1 VTDQST
7 SKPESAPKK
16 SGQPGK
22 PGIAQRRKSRTL
34 ALQALYQWQLS
45 GSNVSQIEAE
55 FSADND
61 MSKVDV
67 SYFREL
73 LRGVPTN
80 LSELNR
86 QIEPLLD
93 RPAQDVDPIEM
104 TLLRMGTY
112 EMMHRVDVPYRVVI
126 NEAVELAKKFGGTDG
141 HKYINSVLDKLAP
154 RLRADETRGTRGRS

>member
-1 VTDQST
+1 MTDQST
-7 SKPESAPKK
+7 NKPSPVSGK
-16 SGQPGK
+16 SGQPGR

-34 ALQALYQWQLS
+34 ALQALYQWELS
-45 GSNVSQIEAE
+45 GSNISQIEAE
-55 FSADND
+55 FSVDND

-73 LRGVPTN
+73 LKGVPTH
-80 LSELNR
+80 LSDLHR
-86 QIEPLLD
+86 HIEPLLD
-93 RPAQDVDPIEM
+93 RPIQDVDPIEL
-104 TLLRMGTY
+104 TLLRMGAY

-154 RLRADETRGTRGRS
+154 RLRPDETRGTRGR